1 MGAPFLRGFGY
12 FFDIFAVC
20 VHVLLFYLSFYT
32 FALLNTVLYFTFD
45 IWGLDSH
52 DKRQSLSFS

>member
-45 IWGLDSH
+45 I
-52 DKRQSLSFS
+52 